1 MATRPTNQETEV
13 LLVEDDDDIAQAL
26 CDDLGARA
34 FSVSRV
40 STLAAAKQYLATR
53 NYEAVLLDLTLPD
66 GDGLDLAAAIR
77 AAGAELPILMLTA
90 RDSVPDRLAG
100 FEHGADDYVGKPF
113 DVDELAARL
122 RVAIRRAH
130 AGQRH
135 VLHYA
140 DLELDLTTRTA
151 RRGAIRVALSDRES
165 VLLAFLLRHPEEP
178 LSRQRILEEVW
189 GDEVE
194 ADSNVLNV
202 FVNLL
207 RNKIEQ
213 GSTLRIIWAVRGV
226 GYILSGKDPEELG

>member
-1 MATRPTNQETEV
+1 MHATTQETEI
-13 LLVEDDDDIAQAL
+13 LLVEDDNDIAQAL
-26 CDDLGARA
+26 CDDLGPRG
-34 FSVSRV
+34 FSVSRA
-40 STLAAAKQYLATR
+40 STLADAKQHLTTCKYD
-53 NYEAVLLDLTLPD
+53 AVLLDLTLPD

-77 AAGAELPILMLTA
+77 ATGADIPILMLTS

-100 FEHGADDYVGKPF
+100 FEHGADDYIGKPF

-135 VLHYA
+135 MLHYA

-151 RRGAIRVALSDRES
+151 RRGDTSVILSDRES
-165 VLLAFLLRHPEEP
+165 VLLAFMLRHAEEP

-189 GDEVE
+189 GDEVD

-207 RNKIEQ
+207 RNKIEK
-213 GSTLRIIWAVRGV
+213 GSTKRLIRAVRGV
-226 GYILSGKDPEELG
+226 GYILSTKDPEELG

>member
-1 MATRPTNQETEV
+1 MHTTTQGTEV
-13 LLVEDDDDIAQAL
+13 LLVEDEDDVAQAL
-26 CDDLGARA
+26 CDDLSTRG

-40 STLAAAKQYLATR
+40 STLAAAEQHLTTR
-53 NYEAVLLDLTLPD
+53 KYQAVLLDLTLPD
-66 GDGLDLAAAIR
+66 GDGLDLAAALR
-77 AAGAELPILMLTA
+77 AADAELPILMLTA

-100 FEHGADDYVGKPF
+100 FEHGADDYLGKPF

-122 RVAIRRAH
+122 RVAIRRAE

-151 RRGAIRVALSDRES
+151 RRGAISIALSDRES

-202 FVNLL
+202 FINLL
-207 RNKIEQ
+207 RNKIEK
-213 GSTLRIIWAVRGV
+213 GSAHRIIRAVRGV
-226 GYILSGKDPEELG
+226 GYILSAKDPEELG

>member
-1 MATRPTNQETEV
+1 MKSIDKPIRV
-13 LLVEDDDDIAQAL
+13 LLVEDDAVV
-26 CDDLGARA
+26 ART
-34 FSVSRV
+34 VQEG
-40 STLAAAKQYLATR
+40 LAPGGFVISHARNLATAER
-53 NYEAVLLDLTLPD
+53 NLERGTYRVIILDLTLPD
-66 GDGLDLAAAIR
+66 GDGLELAASLR
-77 AAGAELPILMLTA
+77 AGGNQTPILILTA
-90 RDSVPDRLAG
+90 RDSVPDRLVG
-100 FEHGADDYVGKPF
+100 FDHGADDYLGKPF

-122 RVAIRRAH
+122 SVAIRRAE

-135 VLHYA
+135 ALQYA

-165 VLLAFLLRHPEEP
+165 ALLAFLLRHPEEP

-202 FVNLL
+202 FINLL

-213 GSTLRIIWAVRGV
+213 GSTRRIIRAVRGV
-226 GYILSGKDPEELG
+226 GYILSAKDPEELG